1 MSYEDDVRKF
11 KKNLEREAER
21 KYRASLLEVM
31 SAVIMDTP
39 VLEGRLRGDWEAF
52 IGTGYNS
59 TPKER
64 LDPTGSIA
72 LNAITRV
79 LRSVKVED
87 TVTFVNRMP
96 YAQAIEYDGLS
107 GKAPEGMLRKNL
119 ARWPQI
125 VES

>member
-1 MSYEDDVRKF
+1 MSYGDDVRRF
-11 KKNLEREAER
+11 KEELEKEAER

-52 IGTGYNS
+52 IGAGYTG
-59 TPKER
+59 TGEDR

-72 LNAITRV
+72 LNAITQVIRN
-79 LRSVKVED
+79 VKIED
-87 TVTFVNRMP
+87 EVTFVNRMP
-96 YAQAIEYDGLS
+96 YAWDIEYNGLS
-107 GKAPEGMLRKNL
+107 QKAPAGMLRKNL